1 MKRPTNKMVEELSS
15 YWKNY
20 VFQSLLAALTTFVVL
35 LFLSLQ
41 EAVIVASIGATAFIV
56 FAMPNSITARPRN
69 VIGGHLVGL
78 LCGTLFALIPHS
90 SFLYS
95 AVAYSLS
102 VGLSIFIMVV
112 IDTEHPPA
120 SGTALGVAITG
131 FSTAVV
137 LAVMTSAVVLS
148 LVRHSFRR
156 HLRDLT

>member
-1 MKRPTNKMVEELSS
+1 MKRRTNKMVEELIS

-20 VFQSLLAALTTFVVL
+20 VFQSLLVALTTFVVL

-56 FAMPNSITARPRN
+56 FAMPNSVTARPRN

-78 LCGTLFALIPHS
+78 LCGTLFALIQNS

-131 FSTAVV
+131 FSAAVV

-148 LVRHSFRR
+148 LVRYSFRR
-156 HLRDLT
+156 YLRDLT